1 MAAGRKPQPAALKL
15 LKGQGDGKDSGGRA
29 VPVPP
34 KFKRQAPEKPEGM
47 SPAAAEVWDE
57 IVEALEDVDVLKEVD
72 GPALLMACETY
83 ARWVT
88 ARDMRIARGI
98 TAATS
103 QGTGVAPWV
112 RVEESAA
119 KDFRAWCAEFGLT
132 PSAEMKIA
140 KDVGDGPEDT
150 NPFS

>member
-15 LKGQGDGKDSGGRA
+15 LKGQGDGKDSGGRP
-29 VPVPP
+29 VPAPP
-34 KFKRQAPEKPEGM
+34 KFKRQAPEKPDGM
-47 SPAAAEVWDE
+47 SDEAAAVWDE
-57 IVEALEDVDVLKEVD
+57 IVTALEDVDVLKELD

-88 ARDMRIARGI
+88 ARDMRLSRGI
-98 TAATS
+98 LSQTS
-103 QGTGVAPWV
+103 QGPGVAPWV

-132 PSAEMKIA
+132 PSAEMKLA
-140 KDVGDGPEDT
+140 KDVGDGAEDS
-150 NPFS
+150 NPFA